1 MIHAHI
7 TGWVIAFILLFIV
20 FSAYKSGKNGKVLHM
35 VLRLMYLVILG
46 TGIGLLM
53 IYINDGSPSG
63 SLLGELIVKVLAG
76 LWAIASMEM
85 ITVKANKGVS
95 TKSFW
100 IQFVIAA
107 VIAIV
112 LGFFRL
118 PL

>member
-1 MIHAHI
+1 MIHLHI
-7 TGWVIAFILLFIV
+7 TGWVIGFILLFIV
-20 FSAYKSGKNGKVLHM
+20 YSGYQAGKNRTALHM
-35 VLRLMYLVILG
+35 ILRLFYLVIFG
-46 TGIGLLM
+46 TGIYLVTVYMGGNL
-53 IYINDGSPSG
+53 SG

-85 ITVKANKGVS
+85 ITIKAKKGAS
-95 TKSFW
+95 TKAFW

-107 VIAIV
+107 LLAIV

>member
-1 MIHAHI
+1 MIHAHV

-20 FSAYKSGKNGKVLHM
+20 FSAYRSGKNGKALHM
-35 VLRLMYLVILG
+35 VLRLIYLVIIG
-46 TGIGLLM
+46 TGIGLL
-53 IYINDGSPSG
+53 IISPSG
-63 SLLGELIVKVLAG
+63 NQVGELVVKVIAG
-76 LWAIASMEM
+76 LWAIVSIEM
-85 ITVKANKGVS
+85 ITVRANKGES
-95 TKSFW
+95 TRSFW